1 MVQMLLA
8 AMELIILGLI
18 KKKKANLIILR
29 KKTLISLQGNK
40 KHFTDLFLNIPLQ
53 VH

>member
-8 AMELIILGLI
+8 AMELIIFGLI
-18 KKKKANLIILR
+18 KKKKANPNSQ
-29 KKTLISLQGNK
+29 KNTLISLQGNK

>member
-1 MVQMLLA
+1 MIQMLLA

-18 KKKKANLIILR
+18 KKKKGKPYNSQ
-29 KKTLISLQGNK
+29 KKHLISLQGNK